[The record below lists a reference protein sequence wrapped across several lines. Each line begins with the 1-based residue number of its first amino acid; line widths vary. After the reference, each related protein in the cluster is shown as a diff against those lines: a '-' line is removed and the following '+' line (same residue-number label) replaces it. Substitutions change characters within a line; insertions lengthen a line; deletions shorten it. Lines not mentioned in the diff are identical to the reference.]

1 MESQL
6 FWLRTK
12 TLTKSNLLQSKTHSK
27 LSDAEIEE
35 MIKDAE
41 KNREADAKR
50 AEEISTI
57 IQAENLVNSLE
68 KEMNEGNIV
77 IPEEEKTKIAEYI
90 KEVKELINNKDVEQ
104 LKKKIDE
111 LNVAYNMAKSAL
123 QQAPTK
129 DSNSSSNSNL
139 MKKHSNKKV

>member
-123 QQAPTK
+123 QDKQPIQRFK
-129 DSNSSSNSNL
+129 VNIIINSNFVWV
-139 MKKHSNKKV
+139 K

>member
-1 MESQL
+1 
-6 FWLRTK
+6 
-12 TLTKSNLLQSKTHSK
+12 
-27 LSDAEIEE
+27 

-111 LNVAYNMAKSAL
+111 LNVLHTIYPAKMGVLAMLSANVDRRL
-123 QQAPTK
+123 IK
-129 DSNSSSNSNL
+129 
-139 MKKHSNKKV
+139 

>member
-1 MESQL
+1 MAKDKDTNKE
-6 FWLRTK
+6 
-12 TLTKSNLLQSKTHSK
+12 QSITIKNSSK

-123 QQAPTK
+123 QASTNSK
-129 DSNSSSNSNL
+129 TDSSSNSIDDLVNIQ
-139 MKKHSNKKV
+139 NKKVYK

>member
-1 MESQL
+1 MI
-6 FWLRTK
+6 
-12 TLTKSNLLQSKTHSK
+12 
-27 LSDAEIEE
+27 AEIEE
-35 MIKDAE
+35 MILKMLE
-41 KNREADAKR
+41 KNFVIADAKR

-57 IQAENLVNSLE
+57 ILKSENLVNSLE

-111 LNVAYNMAKSAL
+111 LNVCL
-123 QQAPTK
+123 QYG
-129 DSNSSSNSNL
+129 
-139 MKKHSNKKV
+139 

>member
-1 MESQL
+1 
-6 FWLRTK
+6 
-12 TLTKSNLLQSKTHSK
+12 
-27 LSDAEIEE
+27 

-90 KEVKELINNKDVEQ
+90 KEVKELINNKDVDTY
-104 LKKKIDE
+104 LRRK
-111 LNVAYNMAKSAL
+111 LMNYNVLLTIYPAKMGVHAMLS
-123 QQAPTK
+123 
-129 DSNSSSNSNL
+129 
-139 MKKHSNKKV
+139 